1 MFSSYTEPVINN
13 RWMNTVSQQVWFFH
27 VINRSHKTR
36 KKNQGHKNHIKIK
49 VCRFYLPVMMMKD
62 EDQCNLSC
70 VWSSGLLLCLFF
82 LYLLLCDCRGL
93 PLLCLLS
100 DLYFHLC
107 CVSGSF
113 RPVCVLVLVSVVV
126 TECYWSLK
134 GLCFCPCAKFT
145 QCFIRLVL
153 RQLCLVTLLFP
164 VLWLPHVFI
173 NTLPSL
179 QSLF

>member
-1 MFSSYTEPVINN
+1 
-13 RWMNTVSQQVWFFH
+13 
-27 VINRSHKTR
+27 
-36 KKNQGHKNHIKIK
+36 
-49 VCRFYLPVMMMKD
+49 MMKD
-62 EDQCNLSC
+62 GDQSNLSC
-70 VWSSGLLLCLFF
+70 VWSSGLLLCLFL

-93 PLLCLLS
+93 PLLCLLC

-134 GLCFCPCAKFT
+134 GLCFCPCVKFT

-164 VLWLPHVFI
+164 VLWLPHVHT
-173 NTLPSL
+173 NTLLSRRLCFSVCLFSL
-179 QSLF
+179 MWFIWVFFRFTSLLLFFF

>member
-49 VCRFYLPVMMMKD
+49 VCSFYLSD
-62 EDQCNLSC
+62 
-70 VWSSGLLLCLFF
+70 LL
-82 LYLLLCDCRGL
+82 Y
-93 PLLCLLS
+93 LS
-100 DLYFHLC
+100 DLYFQLC

-126 TECYWSLK
+126 TECHWSLK
-134 GLCFCPCAKFT
+134 GLCFCPCVKFT

-164 VLWLPHVFI
+164 TLWLPHVFI